1 MERVNTRDNVSVQL
15 ARRRNIADLL
25 DPKGYFYFEHWRRG
39 VLLDRQVAPNVVT
52 VEGKNW
58 MLDTTFNDGTNLTVW
73 YMGLIDLIGYGGTGV
88 HEDDLYDDIDQAG
101 NDWDEYKNYEVAAS
115 TVNRGTWDTTAAS
128 AKEVTSNTQ
137 TQFDITGAGGTVKGA
152 FICAGA
158 SAQTKGDHTAGAA
171 HKLFSA
177 SLLTGGD
184 VTVAASDTFK
194 VTYTVTT

>member
-1 MERVNTRDNVSVQL
+1 MERIKLNDAVSVQL
-15 ARRRNIADLL
+15 VRRRNLLDLL
-25 DPKGYFYFEHWRRG
+25 DPRGFFTFEHWRRG
-39 VLLDRQVAPNVVT
+39 VLLNRQTAPNVVT

-58 MLDTTFNDGTNLTVW
+58 MLDTTFNNGTNLTVW
-73 YMGLIDLIGYGGTGV
+73 YMGLVDLVGYGGTGV

-101 NDWDEYKNYEVAAS
+101 NDWDEYKNYEYAAS
-115 TVNRGTWDTTAAS
+115 TVNRGTWDVGAAS
-128 AKEVTSNTQ
+128 AKQVTSSTQ
-137 TQFDITGAGGTVKGA
+137 TQFDITGAGGTIKGA

-158 SAQTKGDHTAGAA
+158 SAQTKGDNTAGVA

-184 VTVAASDTFK
+184 VAVVASDTFK